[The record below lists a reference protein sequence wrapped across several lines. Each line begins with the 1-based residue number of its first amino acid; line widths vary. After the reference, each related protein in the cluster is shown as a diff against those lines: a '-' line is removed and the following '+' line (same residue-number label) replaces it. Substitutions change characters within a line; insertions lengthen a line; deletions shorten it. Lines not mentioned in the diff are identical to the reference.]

1 MLLWPRII
9 RSLEQGEPCVV
20 VTVARAEGSTPR
32 EQGAAMAVTPRGY
45 FGTIGGGTL
54 EWHAMAEAQAML
66 GKPQARKNITK
77 LLGPDLGQCCG
88 GRVNLSLQSLT
99 PLDLPFASSQ
109 AEQELRENRKRR
121 LHLGLFGAGHV
132 ARALVLATAPLPVEI
147 TWWDERPDAFPSH
160 VPENVSCH
168 HGRFEL
174 TEELD
179 AILVMTHS
187 HSLDFEIVDAAL
199 RLPNIHFIGLIG
211 SETKRA
217 RFVGRLK
224 AKGHADE
231 TLSRL
236 HSPIGSFGLTSKEPA
251 IIAASV
257 AVQLLQWQEVVKSV
271 KTQHQAPAQ
280 ISGH

>member
-1 MLLWPRII
+1 MLLWPRVVECL
-9 RSLEQGEPCVV
+9 RKGEPCVV

-32 EQGAAMAVTPRGY
+32 EEGAAMAVTPRGY

-54 EWHAMAEAQAML
+54 EWHAMAEAQSML
-66 GKPQARKNITK
+66 GKPQARKNVAK

-88 GRVNLSLQSLT
+88 GRVNLSLHSLT
-99 PLDLPFASSQ
+99 TLDLPFASSQ

-121 LHLGLFGAGHV
+121 LCLGLFGAGHV
-132 ARALVLATAPLPVEI
+132 ARALVLAAAPLPVEI

-199 RLPNIHFIGLIG
+199 RLPNIQFIGLIG
-211 SETKRA
+211 SQTKRA
-217 RFVGRLK
+217 RFLSRLK
-224 AKGHADE
+224 AKGHDDE
-231 TLSRL
+231 VLQRL
-236 HSPIGSFGLTSKEPA
+236 HCPVGSFGLTSKEPA

-257 AVQLLQWQEVVKSV
+257 AVQLLQWQEAVKSA
-271 KTQHQAPAQ
+271 KIPFRNSAQ
-280 ISGH
+280 FSGR